1 METKGPIST
10 GWHGASW
17 TSVLISPPPHCNTL
31 LWHGPFHPWGKIRKK
46 KTNRQTKEQI
56 FKNNNWNYA
65 TISTSPGSFCLW
77 TGSFGFY
84 LINLNKPVDGFS
96 QALGETFSLLFK
108 VTSAFTVS
116 VSSLNERQRWRKR
129 EECQNQKEKKSL
141 LKPTLQR
148 LLNTKAI

>member
-1 METKGPIST
+1 MELAGQAFLS
-10 GWHGASW
+10 
-17 TSVLISPPPHCNTL
+17 SPTTL
-31 LWHGPFHPWGKIRKK
+31 QHIVVTWSFSSMRKNQKK
-46 KTNRQTKEQI
+46 KQTNTQTKEQI
-56 FKNNNWNYA
+56 FKNNNLNYA
-65 TISTSPGSFCLW
+65 TIPTSPGSFCLR
-77 TGSFGFY
+77 TRSFGFY